1 MSKCGNIKKGR
12 PSAGGSYMSGVW
24 GRDKPRQTFSPTVT
38 AGRLRRIHDLV
49 LSGLASHHCT
59 RPALQNVVI
68 SKSDLNM

>member
-1 MSKCGNIKKGR
+1 
-12 PSAGGSYMSGVW
+12 MSGVW
-24 GRDKPRQTFSPTVT
+24 GRDKPRQTFSPTIT
-38 AGRLRRIHDLV
+38 AGRLRRIRDLE